1 MACLLFANPA
11 PPGQLLADEL
21 RGNRKGAGDGKRGD
35 RGESVFGTLQSRA
48 TQLFGGAQLQGSIGA
63 IVEEGAVTH
72 DVFHSAQVAHSRRVE
87 THSDSAASFYY
98 PGVFHSAL
106 GCARPAAIDACAHSV
121 SIQLEE

>member
-1 MACLLFANPA
+1 M
-11 PPGQLLADEL
+11 
-21 RGNRKGAGDGKRGD
+21 
-35 RGESVFGTLQSRA
+35 FGTFQSRA
-48 TQLFGGAQLQGSIGA
+48 AQLFCRAQLQSAVGA
-63 IVEEGAVTH
+63 IIKKGPVTH
-72 DVFHSAQVAHSRRVE
+72 DVFHSAQVAHSRGVE